1 MTGRAVETTIR
12 LLTPET
18 NEGGRGEGG
27 GVMKNKKNA
36 GWMKRGEMEEAGGGG
51 GRKEGK
57 GKKYGGRAIVIAAE
71 SFCRGIFQNDWAP

>member
-18 NEGGRGEGG
+18 NEGGRGEAG